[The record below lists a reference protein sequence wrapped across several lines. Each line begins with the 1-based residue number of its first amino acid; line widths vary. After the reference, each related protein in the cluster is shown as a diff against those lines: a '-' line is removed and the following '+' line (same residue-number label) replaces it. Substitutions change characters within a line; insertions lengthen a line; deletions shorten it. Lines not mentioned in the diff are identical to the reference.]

1 MRAGMKNPLT
11 RLNIKQQLILI
22 FLVMAFPVFLLHWY
36 SNGKAEQI
44 MKRNVTNAYVELNKQ
59 NQILIGRDIDTVHR
73 IMTTIIQN
81 PVTQQMKYQ
90 ENSVYKRVRKYTTLD
105 TMLSAYSEGVSDGQA
120 INYSLY
126 VYDPGRAYFFAPQ
139 IPFNQCGVYFFSDQT
154 QPEWFDE
161 ALKMKGKGYLKVIE
175 QQTLKGPQKTLAYI
189 RAVNT
194 ISDGRDAIGVLVAT
208 NMNQKIASTFESV
221 SLPDGEIY
229 YTDADNI
236 VLTSNTMKLGTRLEQ
251 PNFKVG
257 EAGSAEIIGHV
268 DNDFIYVMNYSRPQQ
283 QLIYKIPVKAL
294 LLQQNELKRIIQL
307 ITIVYAVSAFVLL
320 MYFWRSLLTPLQKL
334 AMFVRSYVPG
344 KIVPQTP
351 GKGRSDE
358 VGVLIASV
366 YDMAGRLNSLIR
378 DQYQQEIKQKEAQ
391 LQILYTQI
399 NPHLL
404 YNTLESI
411 YWKSAL
417 EGKTESAEM
426 IKELS
431 KLMRISLSKGRELIT
446 LTEEL
451 EHAGAY
457 VRLQQK
463 RYEYSFRMEWNV
475 DEAARQCL
483 IPKIT
488 LQPLIENA
496 IIHGV
501 RNMDEDGEIV
511 VTAVLRDQRFY
522 VTVEDNGYKKVDY
535 DAIRRTLETESATKS
550 GYGIR
555 NIHQR
560 LRLHFGKQYGLSY
573 RAAEHGGTIVTV
585 MMPVVRLDEPE

>member
-1 MRAGMKNPLT
+1 MTK
-11 RLNIKQQLILI
+11 LNIKQQLILI
-22 FLVMAFPVFLLHWY
+22 FLAMAFPVFLLHWY

-44 MKRNVTNAYVELNKQ
+44 MKRNVTNVYVELNKQ
-59 NQILIGRDIDTVHR
+59 NQTLIGRDIDTVHR

-90 ENSVYKRVRKYTTLD
+90 ENSVYKRVRKYTALD
-105 TMLSAYSEGVSDGQA
+105 AMLSAYSTGESDGQA

-126 VYDPGRAYFFAPQ
+126 VYDPDRAYFFAPQ
-139 IPFNQCGVYFFSDQT
+139 IPFNQSGVYFFSDNT
-154 QPEWFDE
+154 RPEWFDE
-161 ALKMKGKGYLKVIE
+161 ALKIKGRGYLKVID
-175 QQTLKGPQKTLAYI
+175 QQTLIGPQKTLAYI

-194 ISDGRDAIGVLVAT
+194 IADGKDVIGVLVAT
-208 NMNQKIASTFESV
+208 NMNEKIASTFESV

-229 YTDADNI
+229 YTDAEHT
-236 VLTSNTMKLGTRLEQ
+236 VLTSNTMKIGSKLEL
-251 PNFKVG
+251 PDFKW
-257 EAGSAEIIGHV
+257 EEGSGVDTIGYV
-268 DNDFIYVMNYSRPQQ
+268 AADFIYVMNYSRPQQ

-294 LLQQNELKRIIQL
+294 LQQQNELKRIIQL
-307 ITIVYAVSAFVLL
+307 ITVMYAVSAFVLL

-391 LQILYTQI
+391 LQILYAQI

-446 LTEEL
+446 FGEEL

-463 RYEYSFRMEWNV
+463 RYEYSFQLEWKV
-475 DEAARQCL
+475 DEAVKQCL

-501 RNMDEDGEIV
+501 RHMDEDGKIIV
-511 VTAVLRDQRFY
+511 SASIIDQRFC
-522 VTVEDNGYKKVDY
+522 VTVEDNGYKEVDY
-535 DAIRRTLETESATKS
+535 ERIRRTLEQEGPTKS

-560 LRLHFGKQYGLSY
+560 LRLHFGRQYGLGY
-573 RAAEHGGTIVTV
+573 REGEHGGTVVTV
-585 MMPVVRLDEPE
+585 MMPVVRPEEPELIRE